1 MTIENLSKLWF
12 QKFSIIKP
20 LPSRPL
26 RMSVGLLL
34 MKYLVLDVKLIMA
47 KTICEAALTLQTG
60 YYS

>member
-1 MTIENLSKLWF
+1 
-12 QKFSIIKP
+12 
-20 LPSRPL
+20 L